1 MECSRA
7 WRSLAGC
14 GRMLLAALLAGVIL
28 SPLAWAN
35 EKEMEEGSL
44 AAAIRDAGHPC
55 DHVTGMERSQEG
67 AAEGFIVWVVHC
79 NSGEYRVIF
88 KGDTGSEVVP
98 LD

>member
-1 MECSRA
+1 MESSRA

-14 GRMLLAALLAGVIL
+14 GRMLLAALLASVIL
-28 SPLAWAN
+28 SPLAWADEEEI
-35 EKEMEEGSL
+35 EKGSL
-44 AAAIRDAGHPC
+44 AATIREAGYPC
-55 DHVTGMERSQEG
+55 DHVTDMKRSKEG

-79 NSGEYRVIF
+79 NSGEYRVTF